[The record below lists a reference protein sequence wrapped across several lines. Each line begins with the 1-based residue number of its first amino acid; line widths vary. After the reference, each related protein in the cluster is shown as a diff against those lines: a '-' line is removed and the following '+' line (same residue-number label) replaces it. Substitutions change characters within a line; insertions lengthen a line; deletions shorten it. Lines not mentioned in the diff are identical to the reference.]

1 MSCINIES
9 KLWMD
14 NEARKNIPSPFSS
27 ERLTYEPTGYCGS
40 ITLSKARYKLL
51 ERPQYIHLDIP
62 KMDTDKDVIDAE
74 VEILK
79 DIISGCQSMIYKLTG
94 EKPTHE

>member
-1 MSCINIES
+1 MSSINIES
-9 KLWMD
+9 HIWMD
-14 NEARKNIPSPFSS
+14 DEARKNILSPFSS
-27 ERLTYEPTGYCGS
+27 EWLTDEPTGYCGS
-40 ITLSKARYKLL
+40 ITLSKAIYKLL